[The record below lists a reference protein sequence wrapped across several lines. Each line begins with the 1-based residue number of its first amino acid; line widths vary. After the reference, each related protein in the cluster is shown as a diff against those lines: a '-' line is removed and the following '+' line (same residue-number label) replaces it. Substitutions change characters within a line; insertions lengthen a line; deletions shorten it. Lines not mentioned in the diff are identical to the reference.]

1 MDEEKLGNFM
11 NRALNEAAATYHAA
25 LVVVGDK
32 LGLYKTLAKHP
43 QGLTSTELAKE
54 TDTAERNVREWLA
67 SQTVGEYVIHD
78 PETDRYSMSDE
89 AAFALADPNGPDLAG
104 LFYVASSVHRSE
116 EKVTE
121 AFKTGKGVGWGEH
134 DPMMFCGVE
143 RFFRP
148 GYAANLVQ
156 AWIPA
161 LEGVEEKLL
170 RGATVADVG
179 CGHGITTII
188 MGQAFP
194 KSSFI
199 GFDFHAPSVDRA
211 NRLAAEAGLEGRV
224 KFEVASAK
232 DFPGSGYDLVACFD
246 CLHDMGDPLG
256 AARYA
261 RAKLAEGGVAIL
273 IEPTAADH
281 ASENMSV
288 LGQMYYS
295 FSTMGCVPT
304 SKSQKVGLALGAQ
317 AGPKRL
323 TEIML
328 ESGFSDCEVVFKN
341 ATNMVIVCHA

>member
-1 MDEEKLGNFM
+1 VM
-11 NRALNEAAATYHAA
+11 
-25 LVVVGDK
+25 
-32 LGLYKTLAKHP
+32 
-43 QGLTSTELAKE
+43 
-54 TDTAERNVREWLA
+54 
-67 SQTVGEYVIHD
+67 
-78 PETDRYSMSDE
+78 
-89 AAFALADPNGPDLAG
+89 
-104 LFYVASSVHRSE
+104 
-116 EKVTE
+116 E
-121 AFKTGKGVGWGEH
+121 AFKTGG
-134 DPMMFCGVE
+134 GVE
-143 RFFRP
+143 WGDFHPCVFQGTARFFKP
-148 GYAANLVQ
+148 SYKSNLIER
-156 AWIPA
+156 WMPKIPA
-161 LEGVEEKLL
+161 
-170 RGATVADVG
+170 ATRILGNGGRLCDVG
-179 CGHGITTII
+179 CGKGLSTLLLAEQYENAKFVGVDI
-188 MGQAFP
+188 
-194 KSSFI
+194 
-199 GFDFHAPSVDRA
+199 HAPSIHEA
-211 NRLAAEAGLEGRV
+211 NEEAARAGLGSRLNYKVADAESYEGT
-224 KFEVASAK
+224 
-232 DFPGSGYDLVACFD
+232 YDIITFFD